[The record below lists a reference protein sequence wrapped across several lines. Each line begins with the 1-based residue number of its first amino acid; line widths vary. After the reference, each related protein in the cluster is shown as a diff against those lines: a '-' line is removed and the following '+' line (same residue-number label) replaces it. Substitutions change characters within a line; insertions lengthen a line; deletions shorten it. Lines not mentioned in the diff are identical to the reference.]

1 MTVIGNANKLDCLG
15 HTHRIGRC
23 VADGG
28 GAHQMA
34 PVTHAAKVRA
44 AVCGI
49 AHRSGNRLHFFGR
62 SVTGIVGPRRE
73 RAHDD
78 GSCHSRG
85 ACRSFCAG

>member
-1 MTVIGNANKLDCLG
+1 MVIGNANELDGLG

-28 GAHQMA
+28 GAYQMA
-34 PVTHAAKVRA
+34 PVAHAAKVRA

-49 AHRSGNRLHFFGR
+49 ARRAGNRLHFFGR
-62 SVTGIVGPRRE
+62 SVAGIVGPRRE
-73 RAHDD
+73 RSHDD
-78 GSCHSRG
+78 DSGHGRG